1 MKEKKRHFIM
11 LSWFTQAISDKNF
24 NHNEKKNRKAPTQLT
39 ESLDRTVIF
48 ESVLRLIKYAC
59 GFFSM

>member
-1 MKEKKRHFIM
+1 M
-11 LSWFTQAISDKNF
+11 LSWFTQAIGDENF
-24 NHNEKKNRKAPTQLT
+24 NDNDKNRKVPTQLT
-39 ESLDRTVIF
+39 ESLHRTVIF